1 MSAQSSPQEFKLLPE
16 ADTLPALQLSNAPVL
31 IRYLIAFA
39 MTAIATVVAVGLDS
53 AVTIPNLSLVFV
65 VPVLIAA
72 VAFGLGPSLGSAV
85 LGALAYNFFLTEPR
99 FTLRV
104 DDPANIWAIGL
115 LFVIGAIASA
125 VASTARRRADEAT
138 LARRQAALVQSYG
151 RSLVTADGPEALFS
165 RTADALEALFN
176 VPVALMLI
184 SENAIDLTLSRGSI
198 EPSPVDIEAAR
209 STLTTGKAAVADVY
223 PVRRLALRFLAGDD
237 LRGQP
242 RRHRPGLRPAGAPA
256 PARHAR
262 RKPSRVFWLWR
273 STASICAGAIADN
286 DSATGRACGRAGRD
300 PLRCPARFRARL
312 VTHNRPRRPATVL
325 PIAPHERRTP

>member
-31 IRYLIAFA
+31 IRYLIALA
-39 MTAIATVVAVGLDS
+39 MTAIAAVMAVGLDS

-115 LFVIGAIASA
+115 LFVIGVIASA
-125 VASTARRRADEAT
+125 VASTARRRADDAT

-209 STLTTGKAAVADVY
+209 STLTTGKVAVADVY
-223 PVRRLALRFLAGDD
+223 PFDASRFDFWPVTTSVGSRAVIGLAFDPQERPLQPGTLVETVASLLALALDRQH
-237 LRGQP
+237 LRG
-242 RRHRPGLRPAGAPA
+242 
-256 PARHAR
+256 
-262 RKPSRVFWLWR
+262 S
-273 STASICAGAIADN
+273 
-286 DSATGRACGRAGRD
+286 
-300 PLRCPARFRARL
+300 
-312 VTHNRPRRPATVL
+312 NRG
-325 PIAPHERRTP
+325 